1 MKLLMEQ
8 WKKFI
13 NEEDEEA
20 SRLKPVG
27 LPQDDWDNHQELE
40 RIGSESLHSDMRD
53 LLTTN
58 MPAAVERL
66 VSRND
71 DNRITGDYTEMLAN
85 TMDLYVDKKGFYE
98 QAEDGNVIKTFP
110 KQLVKQMLNIAI
122 EKARKLK

>member
-13 NEEDEEA
+13 NENDEKA

-71 DNRITGDYTEMLAN
+71 DNRITDDYTEMLEN
-85 TMDLYVDKKGFYE
+85 TMDYYVDKGFYE
-98 QAEDGNVIKTFP
+98 EAEDGNVIKTFP
-110 KQLVKQMLNIAI
+110 KQLVKQMLNVAI

>member
-13 NEEDEEA
+13 NENDEKA
-20 SRLKPVG
+20 SRPKPVG

-53 LLTTN
+53 LLATN

-71 DNRITGDYTEMLAN
+71 DNRITDDYTEMLEN
-85 TMDLYVDKKGFYE
+85 TMDYYVDKGFYE
-98 QAEDGNVIKTFP
+98 EAEDGNVIKTFP

>member
-1 MKLLMEQ
+1 VKLLMEQ

-13 NEEDEEA
+13 NENDEKA

-71 DNRITGDYTEMLAN
+71 DNRITDDYTEMLEN
-85 TMDLYVDKKGFYE
+85 TMDYYVDKGFYE
-98 QAEDGNVIKTFP
+98 EAEDGNVIKTFP
-110 KQLVKQMLNIAI
+110 KQLVKQMLNVAI

>member
-13 NEEDEEA
+13 NENDEKA

-71 DNRITGDYTEMLAN
+71 DNRITDDYTEMLAN
-85 TMDLYVDKKGFYE
+85 TMDHYVDKGFYE
-98 QAEDGNVIKTFP
+98 QAKDGNMIKTFD
-110 KQLVKQMLNIAI
+110 KELVKQMLNIAI